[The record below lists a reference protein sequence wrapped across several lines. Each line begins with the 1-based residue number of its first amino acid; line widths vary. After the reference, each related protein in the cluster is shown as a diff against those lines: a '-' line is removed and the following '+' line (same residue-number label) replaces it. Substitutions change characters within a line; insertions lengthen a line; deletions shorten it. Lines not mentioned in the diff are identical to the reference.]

1 MKGKLII
8 ISAPSGSGKTTIVHR
23 MLKQLGNLEFSV
35 SATSREPRGA
45 EQDGKDYHFLG
56 VEGFKKAITEDR
68 FLEYE
73 EVYPNQF
80 YGTLKSE
87 VERIWA
93 KGNAVIFDIDVVG
106 GLNLKKQFGGDAL
119 ALFIQPPSMEELERR
134 LRGRQTET
142 EDRIAMRLQK
152 AAEELAVSNQFDTV
166 ITNDELEE
174 AVSKTIAAVSGFLNK

>member
-45 EQDGKDYHFLG
+45 EQDGKDYYFLG
-56 VEGFKKAITEDR
+56 VEGFKKAIIEDR

-87 VERIWA
+87 VERIWV

-119 ALFIQPPSMEELERR
+119 ALFIQPPSMEVLERR

-142 EDRIAMRLQK
+142 EDKIAMRLQK
-152 AAEELAVSNQFDTV
+152 AAEELAVSAQFDTV
-166 ITNDELEE
+166 ITNDELEA
-174 AVSKTIAAVSGFLNK
+174 AVSETIDAVSGFLNK